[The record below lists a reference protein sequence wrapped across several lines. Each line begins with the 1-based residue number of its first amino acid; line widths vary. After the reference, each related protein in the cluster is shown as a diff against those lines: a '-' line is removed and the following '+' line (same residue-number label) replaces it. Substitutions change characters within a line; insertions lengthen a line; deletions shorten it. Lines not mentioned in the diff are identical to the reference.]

1 MKPKLLGM
9 KVCSLIV
16 LIATAV
22 LAQAPPAP
30 SGLGGSSTS
39 TANLVVPQQDAN
51 AQKAA
56 ELLKQCIAALGG
68 QAYLT
73 LQDME
78 QQGRTYSFYHGEP
91 NSVGAPFWRFWK
103 WPDKER
109 VEFTKQR
116 DVAVVHNGDEGFE
129 ITFKGTAPEEPQ
141 PLADFLRRRHY
152 SLENVLRTWLPKPGT
167 ALFYDGAAVAEQK
180 PADAVSIINAENEQV
195 TLYLDVNTHL
205 PIKKTFYWRDPKD
218 RERNEE
224 VEIYDNYR
232 PVQGIMTPYSI
243 SRKRNGEMTN
253 QRFINSVVYNQ
264 GLSDSLFAAKA
275 TYNPYKHS
283 GPRE

>member
-1 MKPKLLGM
+1 M
-9 KVCSLIV
+9 KVCPLIV
-16 LIATAV
+16 LITTSA
-22 LAQAPPAP
+22 LAQAPSAP
-30 SGLGGSSTS
+30 SGLGGSSTP
-39 TANLVVPQQDAN
+39 TANIVVPQQDAN

>member
-1 MKPKLLGM
+1 MKFCP
-9 KVCSLIV
+9 LIV
-16 LIATAV
+16 LITT
-22 LAQAPPAP
+22 LARAQVPSAP
-30 SGLGGSSTS
+30 SRPGGSSTP
-39 TANLVVPQQDAN
+39 TANIAVPQQDAN

-109 VEFTKQR
+109 VEFTKRR

-205 PIKKTFYWRDPKD
+205 PIKKTFSWRDPKD

-264 GLSDSLFAAKA
+264 GLSDTFFAAKA
-275 TYNPYKHS
+275 TYNHYKHS

>member
-1 MKPKLLGM
+1 MKFCP
-9 KVCSLIV
+9 LIV
-16 LIATAV
+16 LITT
-22 LAQAPPAP
+22 LARAQVPSAP
-30 SGLGGSSTS
+30 SRPGGSSTP
-39 TANLVVPQQDAN
+39 TANIAVPQQDAN

-109 VEFTKQR
+109 VEFTKRR

-205 PIKKTFYWRDPKD
+205 PIKKTFSWRDPKD

-264 GLSDSLFAAKA
+264 GLSDTLFAAKA

>member
-1 MKPKLLGM
+1 MKA
-9 KVCSLIV
+9 CSLIV

-22 LAQAPPAP
+22 LAQAPLAP

-205 PIKKTFYWRDPKD
+205 PIKKAFYWRDPKD

-264 GLSDSLFAAKA
+264 GLSDTLFAAKA